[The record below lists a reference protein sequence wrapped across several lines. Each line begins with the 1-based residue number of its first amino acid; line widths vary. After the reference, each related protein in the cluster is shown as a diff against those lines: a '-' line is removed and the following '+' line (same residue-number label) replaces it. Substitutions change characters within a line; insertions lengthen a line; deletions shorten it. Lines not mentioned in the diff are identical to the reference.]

1 MRWVLTAPPR
11 GHTRE
16 TREGGARVR
25 REESGDGSEWSR
37 GGGRTRGHTRRT
49 RRREEQCRRGR
60 GIEYGCGEMAPQ
72 RREGGACW
80 RAVERRCEAILA
92 DPPKEAQGRGTPG
105 DTRDERGVGENNAA
119 GDEGLNM
126 DAARWRS
133 SGGRARPAGAPAIL
147 GRRLYWKHPQK
158 RPKVLALQGAHAASE
173 GSRKTMPP
181 GTRD

>member
-60 GIEYGCGEMAPQ
+60 GIEYGCGEIAPQ
-72 RREGGACW
+72 QRRGEAFW
-80 RAVERRCEAILA
+80 RAVERRSEAILA
-92 DPPKEAQGRGTPG
+92 DPPTFFLKRSPRKGHSRGHTRRASGQEKQCRRGRGIEYGCSEMAQQRREGTACWRAGELRKEAVLAAPSKEAQGTFTLGSTRG
-105 DTRDERGVGENNAA
+105 
-119 GDEGLNM
+119 EG
-126 DAARWRS
+126 
-133 SGGRARPAGAPAIL
+133 G
-147 GRRLYWKHPQK
+147 H
-158 RPKVLALQGAHAASE
+158 
-173 GSRKTMPP
+173 
-181 GTRD
+181 